1 MNNHGPRPES
11 QLTSPESWE
20 RWFDIRDDRGL
31 SWNCQNTMP
40 DAVWATHHPPAVTRT
55 CRVRHH
61 GTRHA
66 TEHCVVCEPHVM
78 TWHTPDTHMWHAS
91 CMTYRRGTVWH
102 TVSGTTMCEPCTHT
116 PCCMSHAI
124 GNAVTSGHPLWAVSH
139 TPRHHV
145 PCEPRTSCRWREVH
159 VLQLWDA

>member
-1 MNNHGPRPES
+1 MLRASWEEVWRAHMVVGRCTPSRTGHSRSLCHLYESSEYSCRHCLTCEIGNSSRECIITAQHHDGKYIRFTCMNNHGPRPES

-61 GTRHA
+61 DA
-66 TEHCVVCEPHVM
+66 TEHWICVVCM
-78 TWHTPDTHMWHAS
+78 T
-91 CMTYRRGTVWH
+91 
-102 TVSGTTMCEPCTHT
+102 
-116 PCCMSHAI
+116 MSH
-124 GNAVTSGHPLWAVSH
+124 T
-139 TPRHHV
+139 
-145 PCEPRTSCRWREVH
+145 WRR
-159 VLQLWDA
+159 DIT